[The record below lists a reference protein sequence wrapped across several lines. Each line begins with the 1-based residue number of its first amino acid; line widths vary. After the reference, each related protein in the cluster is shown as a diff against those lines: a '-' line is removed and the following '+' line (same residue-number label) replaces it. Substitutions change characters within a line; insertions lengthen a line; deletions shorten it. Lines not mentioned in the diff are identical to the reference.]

1 MEIFYIGEGRKT
13 MIPFSLLNVAIM
25 VAVFLAVCAVFA
37 VCIRR
42 ELK

>member
-1 MEIFYIGEGRKT
+1 
-13 MIPFSLLNVAIM
+13 MIPFSTVNVIIMAAVFVVVVAI
-25 VAVFLAVCAVFA
+25 FA